1 VTASKQSQSRQQA
14 TEVPAT
20 IDVIETQL
28 AVLVRLLDNLSR
40 TAYTYRDLDRA
51 SYLMARA
58 LESAAPVSIQGL
70 ARILHLEPGTVTR
83 KIASM
88 EAAGLIVRL
97 SDPTDKRISLVKLS
111 REGVRSMRVVRDL
124 RRAHNNTMLSHWSDE
139 ELKTFGE
146 LLTRYNECLG
156 SQPDD
161 LRGADV
167 PLR

>member
-70 ARILHLEPGTVTR
+70 AKILHLEPGTVTR

-124 RRAHNNTMLSHWSDE
+124 RRAHNNTMLSRWSDE

>member
-1 VTASKQSQSRQQA
+1 VTASKQPRSRRQA

-20 IDVIETQL
+20 VEVIETQL

-58 LESAAPVSIQGL
+58 LESAAPISIQGL

-111 REGVRSMRVVRDL
+111 REGVRRMRAVRDL
-124 RRAHNNTMLSHWSDE
+124 RSSHNYAMLSHWSDE

-146 LLTRYNECLG
+146 LLTRYNEALG
-156 SQPDD
+156 NQPDD

>member
-1 VTASKQSQSRQQA
+1 
-14 TEVPAT
+14 
-20 IDVIETQL
+20 VIETQL

-58 LESAAPVSIQGL
+58 LDTAGPVSIQGL
-70 ARILHLEPGTVTR
+70 ARILRLEPGTVTR

-88 EAAGLIVRL
+88 EAAELIVRL

-111 REGVRSMRVVRDL
+111 REGVRRMRLVRDL
-124 RRAHNNTMLSHWSDE
+124 RLTHNSELLSHWSDE
-139 ELKTFGE
+139 ELKAFGE

-156 SQPDD
+156 SQPEV
-161 LRGADV
+161 LRGADIAT
-167 PLR
+167 R